1 MICKYRHWRISR
13 AVDASHPLS
22 VWLRRHVA
30 TCPQCAAHHE
40 EQRQVAAALTRAG
53 EHTPDAPPFLKRRI
67 MNAVAAEEEPR
78 AEWLMPNRAKAV
90 AGAAMV
96 AMLVWALATR
106 PGERPAPKTAEKII
120 PTPDM
125 QQAQANTPKLPT
137 VPKPHVESALTQ
149 LGSSFTKPYT
159 SELQN
164 LKNDLADTRDFLGD
178 RLAGLSLVGFNTK

>member
-1 MICKYRHWRISR
+1 M
-13 AVDASHPLS
+13 
-22 VWLRRHVA
+22 
-30 TCPQCAAHHE
+30 
-40 EQRQVAAALTRAG
+40 AAALTRAG

-137 VPKPHVESALTQ
+137 VPKPHVENALTQ

-164 LKNDLADTRDFLGD
+164 LKNDLAGTRDFLGD
-178 RLAGLSLVGFNTK
+178 RLAGLSLVGFDTE